1 MKIGIY
7 FCNCGSNIAD
17 KISYTAVVEAA
28 PSFPEQT
35 YVKTVNFICSEE
47 GRQQFEESLRMEQ
60 PDRVVVAAC
69 SPRDHEA
76 TFRGCLTNAGINSYL
91 MQMVNIREQIAWVTE
106 DPTVAT
112 EKAISAIRGA
122 VYRVRLQQP
131 LERKQL
137 EICPDV
143 LVIGA
148 GPAGMKAA
156 LSFAEAGR
164 AV

>member
-60 PDRVVVAAC
+60 PDRVSRQRSKLGPSGRNPQLFC
-69 SPRDHEA
+69 S
-76 TFRGCLTNAGINSYL
+76 FG
-91 MQMVNIREQIAWVTE
+91 REW
-106 DPTVAT
+106 
-112 EKAISAIRGA
+112 
-122 VYRVRLQQP
+122 
-131 LERKQL
+131 
-137 EICPDV
+137 
-143 LVIGA
+143 
-148 GPAGMKAA
+148 
-156 LSFAEAGR
+156 F
-164 AV
+164 